1 MIKNCEKGRN
11 QMGSLF
17 EWDNPIIIFLSRVF
31 DMAYLNV
38 LCFVCCIPIITI
50 GPSITAMYYCMLKIS
65 RDRDSSITR
74 MFFHSFKTNM
84 KQGSLMTL
92 IFLGLIIFF
101 VADIVACSVIEINYL
116 KYIKIILFLML
127 TLLFMVISYAFP
139 LLAQFEN
146 TIINTLK
153 NALMIGIA
161 NIISTCVII
170 VLNAIPIVLFLYVP
184 GVFLLTLPAWIFGGL
199 SVIAMI
205 NSKMFVKIFDKYI
218 NEKHEL

>member
-1 MIKNCEKGRN
+1 MKNGEKDRR
-11 QMGSLF
+11 QMGALF
-17 EWDNPIIIFLSRVF
+17 KWDNPIIRFLSRVF

-38 LCFVCCIPIITI
+38 LCLVCCIPIITI
-50 GPSITAMYYCMLKIS
+50 GSSITALYYCMLKIS

-74 MFFHSFKTNM
+74 MFFHSFKINM
-84 KQGSLMTL
+84 KQGCLMT
-92 IFLGLIIFF
+92 IIFIALISIL
-101 VADIVACSVIEINYL
+101 VVDIMACNVIDINYL
-116 KYIKIILFLML
+116 KYIKIILFLIL

-153 NALMIGIA
+153 NALMIGIT